1 MTAIIIVAAGIVIG
15 INIHTV
21 YQPILKAEEPA
32 ASDALE
38 VVNYL
43 EENGYEMAYSTFEN
57 ANKMTALSNGK
68 VNVYAINS
76 FETMDVCKWLTNVEG
91 YPDDRIADQDGAV
104 YIVPEARTEE
114 FESWIASVDLG
125 IEIENLLFII
135 LSVSQRLLSGCS

>member
-1 MTAIIIVAAGIVIG
+1 MLITAGIIIG
-15 INIHTV
+15 INVYTV
-21 YQPILKAEEPA
+21 YRPILKAEEPT

-76 FETMDVCKWLTNVEG
+76 FETMDICKWLTNADG
-91 YPDDRIADQDGAV
+91 YPENGIVDQDGTV
-104 YIVPEARTEE
+104 YIVPEACMGELAGRMPADGEE
-114 FESWIASVDLG
+114 YQLLANIG
-125 IEIENLLFII
+125 TYEIWRMKKIK
-135 LSVSQRLLSGCS
+135 